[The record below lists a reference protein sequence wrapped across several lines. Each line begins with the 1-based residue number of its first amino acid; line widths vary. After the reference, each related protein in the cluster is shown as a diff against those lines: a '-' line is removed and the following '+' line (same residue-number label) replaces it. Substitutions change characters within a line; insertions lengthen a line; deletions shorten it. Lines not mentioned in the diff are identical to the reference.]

1 MADIFEQL
9 GIPGFDK
16 ENFPESGAYIEEN
29 GSKVIENIDKATDLF
44 LGANATMSSIGVGN
58 SENFNTS
65 MVAGG
70 VSESVSPIISKG
82 ASDEGVA
89 INDETVR
96 VITEVLEP
104 LKQENPDAA
113 AIYNDIIKQ
122 LEEANGAAQKAILE
136 YHTIQAKIQ
145 EEADKKVGTQENIGL
160 VTRVASAAAGA
171 IFGPAFGGLV
181 RAGLAGV
188 RATADAR
195 ARRSAE
201 AAEQAAAAIAAALAP
216 NENYLNLSFREQC
229 YIQKNVY
236 SLIEIR
242 NSSTFPKRTILPYV
256 GDNKKNCSIMCGGD
270 PYAFMNRLTQPTS
283 VSGMFDIPG
292 YILSSLQPTVR
303 LYKVIMDEEGK
314 TQDEI
319 EITFPGTTTQDEIK
333 KAFMNKNARGYGIG
347 LKSFEWTLEGSDP
360 FAAKRMISARLSIH
374 ATTFSEILKD
384 RRTPGGTFKYAD
396 LALRT
401 GTTKDKKENDPAE
414 CFTDSADVSYDGSYD
429 VNFRLKAVVGYAIPD
444 NLNISR
450 KLSETERTKYQKAVS
465 ACYSSYDLIPTIHE
479 FSFEDDGR
487 VLLNIDYQA
496 YIQDYFDASYFDIFS
511 DDNKITRD
519 IFKNKIEKKI
529 KSARRK
535 EANQKPSE
543 EQEDAN
549 AIRKLKTD
557 NMKILLTK
565 LFKADKVYYYNIPY
579 EELNTAMS
587 NAYMPPFYN
596 SENVILNEESVRN
609 ELAALQNKLGT
620 ETRPEAQQDIKRKI
634 DDIEKQLD
642 QDSDISSTANKAISS
657 ATHRQ
662 VTMFF
667 LYDLIDIILE
677 GIDSSFPAYEQ
688 VLNKL
693 GEEYKKESD
702 ERIIKLEKENL
713 KRAIENFKKLRVL
726 LGPIEIRNPANNN
739 EYTHVSIGEIP
750 ISVKYFSEW
759 MADKMLT
766 KDRRSY
772 NLASFIDAFIKNY
785 VSVFLNDKTCGGV
798 KTTQPVQFHSTTVV
812 SYGDPKSDND
822 EISELIK
829 KQNENAPADKVIDM
843 WCSSA
848 RSNVRDPDSTHDSIL
863 NVQGDRA
870 FALSGNGGHAK
881 QKNWMVYY
889 AGRSSPT
896 NTMTADRGD
905 DQVAGINHYV
915 LGQSSGIVKNIK
927 LEKTSTPML
936 KEMRYE
942 QEGYDGLMQ
951 LREIYNA
958 NIDMFLYPSVY
969 PGTIIF
975 VDPRGFA
982 PDLGTGEYETK
993 HDDYDKNQSID
1004 RFEITRYGVGGYYM
1018 VTKASHRIAEGERT
1032 TQLQCIW
1039 LNGIMK
1045 SPRPPDGEKLEDQ
1058 TSQSSMRKC
1067 GATEQ
1072 TNSVCKLVL
1081 EARAQIDQVGQ
1092 QQT

>member
-1 MADIFEQL
+1 
-9 GIPGFDK
+9 
-16 ENFPESGAYIEEN
+16 
-29 GSKVIENIDKATDLF
+29 
-44 LGANATMSSIGVGN
+44 
-58 SENFNTS
+58 
-65 MVAGG
+65 
-70 VSESVSPIISKG
+70 
-82 ASDEGVA
+82 
-89 INDETVR
+89 
-96 VITEVLEP
+96 
-104 LKQENPDAA
+104 
-113 AIYNDIIKQ
+113 
-122 LEEANGAAQKAILE
+122 
-136 YHTIQAKIQ
+136 
-145 EEADKKVGTQENIGL
+145 
-160 VTRVASAAAGA
+160 
-171 IFGPAFGGLV
+171 
-181 RAGLAGV
+181 
-188 RATADAR
+188 
-195 ARRSAE
+195 
-201 AAEQAAAAIAAALAP
+201 
-216 NENYLNLSFREQC
+216 
-229 YIQKNVY
+229 
-236 SLIEIR
+236 
-242 NSSTFPKRTILPYV
+242 
-256 GDNKKNCSIMCGGD
+256 MCGGD